1 MQNKQYKLTISF
13 IISSLIFLTIIF
25 SVFTK
30 SLWTHILDLQ
40 SFQWF
45 LNTFGEPKMNFK
57 GNLFNDLMTFLA
69 TYGDIATFI
78 ALTLIVAAIA
88 LIKRHLLLAIWLPA
102 TVASA
107 GIVGIAL
114 KDIVHRS
121 RPYDHLAIDTGF
133 SFPSGHSLTSTIV
146 IFALIFV
153 FIPKIKHLWI
163 KRLLNTGLIVVW
175 LGILFSRL
183 YFHAHYL
190 TDVVG
195 GVLFSFS
202 WLLMS
207 MMIYQYILQKVNHRT
222 SLQQKRQLLQSNR
235 NYHKQRTNY

>member
-1 MQNKQYKLTISF
+1 MQNKQFTLTISF
-13 IISSLIFLTIIF
+13 IISSLIFLITIF

-40 SFQWF
+40 SFYWF

-57 GNLFNDLMTFLA
+57 GNWFNDFMTFLA
-69 TYGDIATFI
+69 SYGDIATFI
-78 ALTLIVAAIA
+78 TLTLIIA
-88 LIKRHLLLAIWLPA
+88 TIVLIKRRFLLAIWLPT

-107 GIVGIAL
+107 GIIGIAL
-114 KDIVHRS
+114 KDIIHRS
-121 RPYDHLAIDTGF
+121 RPYDHLTIDAGF
-133 SFPSGHSLTSTIV
+133 SFPSGHALTSTIV

-153 FIPKIKHLWI
+153 LIPKLGTIWV
-163 KRLLNTGLIVVW
+163 KRIINTVLIVVW

-195 GVLFSFS
+195 GIFFSFS
-202 WLLMS
+202 WLFMSLM
-207 MMIYQYILQKVNHRT
+207 MYQYMLQKVNRRA
-222 SLQQKRQLLQSNR
+222 SLQQRRQSFQSKRN
-235 NYHKQRTNY
+235 